1 MIKLIFYYPKV
12 NILLAVMVC
21 LLLQSCDRPVA
32 ERRYHEMIVDVPAP
46 QPLDQ
51 TDPHAFLSMMPEDDI
66 HRNLKT
72 NEGNLNNRLAESVA
86 PAAIT
91 WTTPEEWLEKKGDGM
106 RLASFINSDKDFP
119 VETTII
125 SLAGQAGGI
134 PANIT
139 RWLQQLNIALPV
151 AMDMDQFISRQEKMV
166 NPSGLELM
174 VVDFTL
180 LQTGP
185 DDQQASMLA
194 AVIDRKASQ
203 IFIKMTGSKAAV
215 LKSYAAFKSLIMSIK
230 AAE

>member
-1 MIKLIFYYPKV
+1 MKKLIFDYHNV
-12 NILLAVMVC
+12 NVFMVGMVC
-21 LLLQSCDRPVA
+21 LIVLSCDSPVV
-32 ERRYHEMIVDVPAP
+32 ERRYHELIVDVPAP
-46 QPLDQ
+46 KPFDQ
-51 TDPHAFLSMMPEDDI
+51 SDPHAFLSMMPEDDI
-66 HRNLKT
+66 HKNLKPDDS
-72 NEGNLNNRLAESVA
+72 NLNNRLAGSVA

-106 RLASFINSDKDFP
+106 RLASFINSDKEFP

-134 PANIT
+134 PANIA
-139 RWLQQLNIALPV
+139 RWLQQLNISLPE
-151 AMDMDQFISRQEKMV
+151 AMDMDQFISRQEKLV

-180 LQTGP
+180 LQSGQ
-185 DDQQASMLA
+185 DDQQASMQA

-215 LKSYAAFKSLIMSIK
+215 LKSNAAFKSLIMSIK